1 MVMSSSLRALSGKT
15 KAPLKKQRR
24 LLALASCPFA
34 GMTRTGSNGRPANR
48 PSQPTLGSRHCD
60 MRLYC
65 HGSGGRAGMQATRRR
80 RGWRHPGEHGRNPRI
95 PKGTRARPLV
105 ERAMPGGPAGNTG
118 NAAGAARNRRK
129 QAMKRL
135 MGFVRRMRDERGVTG
150 LETAI
155 ILIAFVVVAAVFA
168 FVVLSTGLFSSERG
182 KEAVYAGLSKTRGTM
197 ELSSGVVATS
207 DGTQITALKFDVAL
221 AAGGDSVNLDPA
233 ATTNRTVISYI
244 DSTASVSDVTYTVND
259 LVGNGDNLLQ
269 PGELFEVSIDTTQAA
284 MAAITIAQ
292 NYTFTL
298 EVKPP
303 SVSYMVIQ
311 RTTPASISDTTLD
324 LN

>member
-1 MVMSSSLRALSGKT
+1 
-15 KAPLKKQRR
+15 
-24 LLALASCPFA
+24 
-34 GMTRTGSNGRPANR
+34 
-48 PSQPTLGSRHCD
+48 
-60 MRLYC
+60 
-65 HGSGGRAGMQATRRR
+65 
-80 RGWRHPGEHGRNPRI
+80 
-95 PKGTRARPLV
+95 
-105 ERAMPGGPAGNTG
+105 
-118 NAAGAARNRRK
+118 
-129 QAMKRL
+129 MKRL

-284 MAAITIAQ
+284 MAAITIAE

-303 SVSYMVIQ
+303 SGSYMVIQ
-311 RTTPASISDTTLD
+311 RTTPASITDTTID